1 MALVEKDED
10 LRSFDVPE
18 VTRHPSGY
26 TIYKI
31 IMQVTPKEI
40 TENSYQV
47 CSHILSIGRAHCLNY
62 AIDRLL
68 ETVYRYSQTVRYTSA
83 VSSSNLSSG

>member
-1 MALVEKDED
+1 MASAEKDDE

-31 IMQVTPKEI
+31 IQQITPKEL

-47 CSHILSIGRAHCLNY
+47 CSKF
-62 AIDRLL
+62 
-68 ETVYRYSQTVRYTSA
+68 
-83 VSSSNLSSG
+83 